1 MKIIIN
7 RKYKK
12 ETYTIG
18 EMSID
23 GKYFCSTLEDKDR
36 GLTQDMSSALIATKK
51 VYGQTAIPAGTYEIT
66 LDVVSKRLSKY
77 PFYIEVCGGKV
88 PRFLNVPGFEGILF
102 HVADGARG
110 AELVDGCVGVGDN
123 LIKGGLLNGKE
134 TFKKLYKKM
143 EEAKNKGEKITV
155 TIQ

>member
-12 ETYTIG
+12 EAYTIG

-36 GLTQDMSSALIATKK
+36 GLTQDMPAALIATKK
-51 VYGQTAIPAGTYEIT
+51 VYGQTAIPTGTYEIT
-66 LDVVSKRLSKY
+66 LDIVSNRLSKY
-77 PFYIEVCGGKV
+77 PFYIEVCEGKV
-88 PRFLNVPGFEGILF
+88 PRFLNVSGFEGILF
-102 HVADGARG
+102 HVADGPRG
-110 AELVDGCVGVGDN
+110 AELLHGCIGVGKN
-123 LIKGGLLNGKE
+123 KIKGGLLEGKE

-143 EEAKNKGEKITV
+143 EEVKNKGEKIIV